1 MPHLFADISAHGFGH
16 LAQAAPVLNAL
27 AARCPALKLTVRSAL
42 PVEKLRERIR
52 APFMHLQAA
61 SDIGFV
67 MIDAFDIDLAATA
80 QAYRAFHADFA
91 ARVAAEA
98 ALFNKLAV
106 DLVFSDVAYLPL
118 AGAARAGLPAI
129 ALCSLNWADLFA
141 HFFGCEAWAAP
152 LLAEMLADYQ
162 SAPFLRATPAMP
174 MPTLVDTHAIGPL
187 AVAGQA
193 RREALAA
200 QLGARQTARLVLVSL
215 GGIPTRLPVEHW
227 PATPDLHWLVP
238 AAWQPCRADMSA
250 IEPLGW
256 PFADLFA
263 SVDAVLTKPGY
274 GTFVEAAVNGTA
286 VLYLRRPDWPEQDVL
301 IDWLHAHARAAEI
314 STADLAHG
322 RLSTTLDRVLASP
335 APPRPIADG
344 AAQAA
349 AFIAARLSAS
359 GG

>member
-27 AARCPALKLTVRSAL
+27 AARCPALELTVRSAL
-42 PVEKLRERIR
+42 PEAILRERIHV
-52 APFMHLQAA
+52 PFKHLPAA
-61 SDIGFV
+61 SDIGYV
-67 MIDAFDIDLAATA
+67 MFDAFDIDLAATA

-91 ARVAAEA
+91 ARVATEA
-98 ALFNKLAV
+98 ALLRELAV
-106 DLVFSDVAYLPL
+106 ELVFTDVAYLPL
-118 AGAARAGLPAI
+118 AGAARAGLPAV
-129 ALCSLNWADLFA
+129 ALCSLNWADLFV
-141 HFFGCEAWAAP
+141 HFFGHEAWAAP
-152 LLAEMLADYQ
+152 LHAEMLAAYR

-174 MPTLVDTHAIGPL
+174 MPALADTHAIGPV
-187 AVAGQA
+187 AVGAQA
-193 RREALAA
+193 RREELRA
-200 QLGARQTARLVLVSL
+200 QLGAGETARLVLVSL

-227 PATPDLHWLVP
+227 PATPNLHWLVP
-238 AAWQPCRADMSA
+238 AAWQPCRADMTA

-256 PFADLFA
+256 PFADLSA

-274 GTFVEAAVNGTA
+274 GTFVAAAVNGTA

-314 STADLAHG
+314 SATDLAHG
-322 RLSTTLDRVLASP
+322 RLAAALERLLARP
-335 APPRPIADG
+335 APPRPVANG

-349 AFIAARLSAS
+349 AFIAARLPAS